1 MDKVQKKGKKRL
13 LVPLFAMISVVVF
26 LWEGCR
32 QGNHKE
38 HPLSSQI
45 TNGELTEA
53 QADSLKEDSLK
64 IFYERMRR
72 WNALHGG
79 ILHRESDK

>member
-1 MDKVQKKGKKRL
+1 
-13 LVPLFAMISVVVF
+13 MISVVVF

-38 HPLSSQI
+38 HPLPSQI

-53 QADSLKEDSLK
+53 QADSLKERLLEK
-64 IFYERMRR
+64 F
-72 WNALHGG
+72 L
-79 ILHRESDK
+79 

>member
-45 TNGELTEA
+45 TNGELIEA
-53 QADSLKEDSLK
+53 QADSLKERLLEK
-64 IFYERMRR
+64 F
-72 WNALHGG
+72 L
-79 ILHRESDK
+79 